1 MELNVKE
8 QVTIGG
14 LRANAAAALINL
26 SFFTGLG
33 ILIPIIA
40 LILETKN
47 QFVRTYAK
55 QTLALGMLL
64 FVSVFLNVF
73 IFIGNA
79 AFVII
84 TFVLSIVQI
93 IAIIKSFLG
102 QEFEIPYIKKVSE
115 LLFVD

>member
-47 QFVRTYAK
+47 QFVRKYAK
-55 QTLALGMLL
+55 QTLAL
-64 FVSVFLNVF
+64 SVFITVAVLLNIV
-73 IFIGNA
+73 IFIGTIV
-79 AFVII
+79 FGIITCVVII
-84 TFVLSIVQI
+84 AQIFAIVK
-93 IAIIKSFLG
+93 AILG
-102 QEFEIPYIKKVSE
+102 DEFEITYIEKVTN

>member
-47 QFVRTYAK
+47 QFVRKYAK
-55 QTLALGMLL
+55 QTLAL
-64 FVSVFLNVF
+64 SVFITVAV
-73 IFIGNA
+73 IFIGTIV
-79 AFVII
+79 FGIITCVVII
-84 TFVLSIVQI
+84 AQIFAIVK
-93 IAIIKSFLG
+93 AILG
-102 QEFEIPYIKKVSE
+102 DEFEIPYIEKVTN

>member
-47 QFVRTYAK
+47 QFVRKYAK
-55 QTLALGMLL
+55 QTLAL
-64 FVSVFLNVF
+64 SVFITVAVLLNIV
-73 IFIGNA
+73 IFIGTIV
-79 AFVII
+79 FGIITCVVII
-84 TFVLSIVQI
+84 AQIFAIVKSI
-93 IAIIKSFLG
+93 LG
-102 QEFEIPYIKKVSE
+102 DEFEIPYIEKVTN

>member
-47 QFVRTYAK
+47 QFVRKYAK
-55 QTLALGMLL
+55 QTLAL
-64 FVSVFLNVF
+64 SVFITVAVLLNIV
-73 IFIGNA
+73 IFIGTIV
-79 AFVII
+79 FGIITCVVII
-84 TFVLSIVQI
+84 AQIFAIVK
-93 IAIIKSFLG
+93 AILG
-102 QEFEIPYIKKVSE
+102 DEFEIPYIEKFTN

>member
-47 QFVRTYAK
+47 QFVRKYAK
-55 QTLALGMLL
+55 QTLAL
-64 FVSVFLNVF
+64 SVFITVAVLLNIV
-73 IFIGNA
+73 IFIGNIV
-79 AFVII
+79 FGIITCVVII
-84 TFVLSIVQI
+84 AQIFAIVK
-93 IAIIKSFLG
+93 AILG
-102 QEFEIPYIKKVSE
+102 DEFEIPYIEKVTN